1 MAAFKR
7 INPNLYN
14 IIFQFAKE
22 EANSKKEIERI
33 WYFQYCFSE
42 WYMRKIGGSP
52 PPNFL
57 FNDKGQRA
65 NKAIAIAIGQLL
77 LTAWYFNGNEFGID
91 LANQVHEIYEKKQ
104 QQGGKINSHEFVK
117 VCDHLRANF
126 QHYQHNPNKAKLTL
140 IKNLLP
146 NDADQDDALAFF
158 IEIRTAQ
165 RKKGIDYW
173 IEKYEDLECRFFDL
187 EKRLNELKGNST
199 IDQPTDL

>member
-7 INPNLYN
+7 INTDLYN
-14 IIFQFAKE
+14 LRLAAAQQDAR
-22 EANSKKEIERI
+22 SKKDVERY
-33 WYFQYCFSE
+33 WYYYHALK
-42 WYMRKIGGSP
+42 WYRKKDSSP
-52 PPNFL
+52 PPNFF
-57 FNDKGQRA
+57 FNDKGQRT
-65 NKAIAIAIGQLL
+65 NNAIAVAIGQLL
-77 LTAWYFNGNEFGID
+77 LAAWYFDGKDFGTD
-91 LANQVHEIYEKKQ
+91 LADQVHEIYEKKR
-104 QQGGKINSHEFVK
+104 QQGSKINSHEFVK

-126 QHYQHNPNKAKLTL
+126 EHYQHNPNKAKLTL

-173 IEKYEDLECRFFDL
+173 IEKYEDLECRF
-187 EKRLNELKGNST
+187 NELKGNST